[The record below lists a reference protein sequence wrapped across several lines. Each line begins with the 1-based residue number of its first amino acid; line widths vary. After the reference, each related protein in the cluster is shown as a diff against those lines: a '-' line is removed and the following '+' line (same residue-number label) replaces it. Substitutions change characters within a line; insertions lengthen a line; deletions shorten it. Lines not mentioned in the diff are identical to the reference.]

1 MSDRFEDVLL
11 SGGRLGGLLPDSG
24 EVVASV
30 VVEVGAFGD
39 GGEVVDRELVGSVAS
54 LLEDLGVVA
63 ADELE
68 AEELDEVGLSG
79 GEVEDFVVEIGGV
92 VEGEV
97 VGGVG
102 KELAGG
108 SSIEEAQTDWD
119 DAGEEGAEVVFGHFF
134 EGVESGE
141 GKGNFGTHLDESA
154 QVAEKVGT
162 EFFGCDQVFEFFK
175 FVEGDDQSFGVRG
188 LDEGLQVAAEGGIGE
203 IDQIGV

>member
-1 MSDRFEDVLL
+1 MSDRVEDFLL
-11 SGGRLGGLLPDSG
+11 PRGRLGGLLPDSG

-54 LLEDLGVVA
+54 LLEDLGIVA
-63 ADELE
+63 AHELE

-92 VEGEV
+92 VEGEI

-108 SSIEEAQTDWD
+108 SSIEEAQTDRD
-119 DAGEEGAEVVFGHFF
+119 DAGEEGVEVVFGHFF
-134 EGVESGE
+134 EGVEPGE
-141 GKGNFGTHLDESA
+141 GKGDFGTHLDESA
-154 QVAEKVGT
+154 QVAEKVGA

-175 FVEGDDQSFGVRG
+175 FVEGDD
-188 LDEGLQVAAEGGIGE
+188 
-203 IDQIGV
+203 